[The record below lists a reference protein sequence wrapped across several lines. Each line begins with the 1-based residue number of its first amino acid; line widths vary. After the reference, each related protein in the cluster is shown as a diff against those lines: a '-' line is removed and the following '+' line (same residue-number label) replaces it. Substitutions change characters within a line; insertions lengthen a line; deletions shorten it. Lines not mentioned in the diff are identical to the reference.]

1 MSAATNCACPC
12 PTPEIVTVPGTPGT
26 NGVGTN
32 GTNGVNA
39 FTTTTSSVLLP
50 AAAGPVVLA
59 TSVGVAS
66 WAGVGQIIFI
76 SDIPANG
83 TKKGHFQVLTIPSS
97 TSLTLQWLNYPGDS
111 VGTSTIASGATVSPA
126 GIKAV
131 ASGLPT
137 ALTNNTTGTP
147 GATLAAGVGISTLIH
162 PLTSLATGLGALA
175 IDLLTNYVPGYAFK
189 LLKFDFVTTVAGTG
203 AAASQVFNLEI
214 GNPGTNVT
222 NTLTVT
228 LASTA
233 TIGAVTAGS
242 PSPIVALNT
251 GSDTDVLSI
260 EMAAGGTVFTA
271 GAGYFVIKIQNMD
284 TADAIKSI
292 STDINTL
299 ITALT

>member
-26 NGVGTN
+26 NGTAGAA

-39 FTTTTSSVLLP
+39 FTTTTSTVILP

-59 TSVGVAS
+59 TSVAVAS
-66 WAGVGQIIFI
+66 WAGIGQIIFI

-111 VGTSTIASGATVSPA
+111 AGTSTISIGATVSPA

-175 IDLLTNYVPGYAFK
+175 IDLLTNYVPGYRFK
-189 LLKFDFVTTVAGTG
+189 LLKFDFITTVAGTG
-203 AAASQVFNLEI
+203 AGASQIFNLEI
-214 GNPGTNVT
+214 GTTNVT

-233 TIGAVTAGS
+233 AIGQLTSGA
-242 PSPIVALNT
+242 PNPIVAANVGT
-251 GSDTDVLSI
+251 ATDTLSI

-271 GAGYFVIKIQNMD
+271 GAGYFLIQIQNMD
-284 TADAIKSI
+284 SADAFASL
-292 STDINTL
+292 NTSVNSL